1 MLDDFVHRET
11 LRDNSTIGSREE
23 REMNIESQAKLTA
36 PSVYRRV
43 EATVQVQGKKR
54 RKADHRVKKKES
66 KTSQRREKPDWE
78 SFM

>member
-1 MLDDFVHRET
+1 MLDDFVHKET
-11 LRDNSTIGSREE
+11 YRNSSTIGSRE
-23 REMNIESQAKLTA
+23 REMNTESQAKLTA